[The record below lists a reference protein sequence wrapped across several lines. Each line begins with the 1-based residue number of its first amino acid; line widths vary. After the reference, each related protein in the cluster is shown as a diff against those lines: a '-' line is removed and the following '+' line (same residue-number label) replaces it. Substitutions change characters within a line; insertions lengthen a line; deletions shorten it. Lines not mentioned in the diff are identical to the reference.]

1 MPARQVRD
9 LCFGLYLI
17 AGTKFGDKTWLEW
30 YTKNGHDR
38 FSNFMSSALA
48 ELVLGSVVNKRIL
61 ELLKAEHVF
70 VFNIIC
76 IVPTESFSEQA
87 AVI

>member
-1 MPARQVRD
+1 
-9 LCFGLYLI
+9 
-17 AGTKFGDKTWLEW
+17 
-30 YTKNGHDR
+30 
-38 FSNFMSSALA
+38 MSSALA